1 MANTNFDHP
10 IYKAIAKLIGDKVTT
25 GEDVTLTA
33 FIDVRRGDLYL
44 EASNGSRICVAHDS
58 VKHCA
63 GAWSDMEVTEI
74 TSLNA
79 TYPLLAQALYENGC
93 DPITAQYLA
102 TGELPG

>member
-10 IYKAIAKLIGDKVTT
+10 IYKAIAQLIES
-25 GEDVTLTA
+25 GEDMELNA
-33 FIDVRRGDLYL
+33 FIDGDRGDLYL
-44 EASNGSRICVAHDS
+44 EAPNGHRLCIAHDS
-58 VKHCA
+58 VTYCVGDWVH
-63 GAWSDMEVTEI
+63 GARTEI